1 MRRILVFMILGLV
14 YEYTNFLL
22 ILHVKTHVLF
32 FPLFHR
38 LVSTELFAYICVMD
52 PGGFDLQELFCC
64 AILAGGRNSR
74 FGGKHKCLFRL
85 GEDLIIN
92 SILKV
97 VRPVFKDVMLVV
109 NDSEAFTGVQGV
121 RLVPDLVKGQG
132 PLSGIHS
139 ALCHASA
146 PGVFIMAGDMPF
158 PDANLIRILC
168 TMFQPTDTDVVFPV
182 VDHSPEPLFGVYNA
196 SLSLPLESFLRGQ
209 ERKIVTFYKGLRLK
223 KCKLS
228 PRSPYVSCF
237 ININSPEDLI
247 KPS

>member
-1 MRRILVFMILGLV
+1 MILGLV

-22 ILHVKTHVLF
+22 ILQAQTPVF
-32 FPLFHR
+32 SFPLFHR
-38 LVSTELFAYICVMD
+38 LVSLELFAYICVMN
-52 PGGFDLQELFCC
+52 PGGFDFQELFCC

-85 GEDLIIN
+85 GEDIIIN

-109 NDSEAFTGVQGV
+109 NDSDAFNGVQGV

-146 PGVFIMAGDMPF
+146 SGVFIMAGDMPF
-158 PDANLIRILC
+158 PDAKLIRILC
-168 TMFQPTDTDVVFPV
+168 GMFQSADTDVVVPV
-182 VDHSPEPLFGVYNA
+182 VGHSPEPLFGVTTPPCRCPWNHF
-196 SLSLPLESFLRGQ
+196 SGD
-209 ERKIVTFYKGLRLK
+209 KKG
-223 KCKLS
+223 KLLLFT
-228 PRSPYVSCF
+228 RDCA
-237 ININSPEDLI
+237 
-247 KPS
+247 